1 MELNDF
7 LDAVT
12 KASKDQLD
20 LEKQMV
26 NDHLDETDR
35 IYLRRNAE
43 ALSQAALQVAAADPT
58 A

>member
-12 KASKDQLD
+12 KAGKEQLEM
-20 LEKQMV
+20 EKTML
-26 NDHLDETDR
+26 NDNLDASDR

-43 ALSQAALQVAAADPT
+43 ALSVAALQVAADPT
-58 A
+58 L